1 MTTTGSSR
9 LVKNAMRATEAAE
22 VVVASEGEGEV
33 ETGEEEEIYGEDEL
47 LERMYALYKQFLKL
61 R

>member
-1 MTTTGSSR
+1 
-9 LVKNAMRATEAAE
+9 MRATEAAE

-47 LERMYALYKQFLKL
+47 LERIYALYKQFLKF